1 MAADATSDGLAPERV
16 VVEVQDSRDIGPV
29 EADGL
34 LRECLSLTHKRL
46 DAAIWRALQRLQGA
60 TPEDDDDPAP
70 VPAAPI
76 ASKLDDTIAK
86 AVHAK
91 RALFTP
97 RFRAA
102 FDQALQRRR
111 DGTPRAR
118 KQRDQ
123 ESTPLAIVG
132 FGDQSA
138 QVALK
143 SAIKA
148 LREATLEEAFA
159 LDFRVRMILREP
171 PTAAGTFDNPWS
183 PEYIGDAFG
192 STCREL
198 WPEDDLWRSIMERLV
213 RATTPQVAALHRELN
228 VLLQDRDVL
237 PALRVRTHARGGAPM
252 PQNPGG
258 GALFERLVEMFGTG
272 PTQAPGMGYGNDMV
286 PPATTERPG
295 MPASMGAGPESIAP
309 TIGLTRPGRGVSTGA
324 TDWATQQNAM
334 LWSALVGALGNLQRG
349 QALAPGLVELSGVD
363 RDALRRGTANQLPDL
378 RAAFQGKGG
387 SPSDRAAI
395 DVATGVLDCV
405 FDDPYLP
412 AEIKAVFGR
421 LQVPLLRAALLDH
434 RVVSDP
440 QHPARRFF
448 DALAQSGIDLQPDTA
463 RGRALVDL
471 ANRLAQEI
479 RDGFGDDLG
488 IFETAKS
495 ELDAF
500 LDAERAEVNARLAE
514 AVPPLIADDER
525 ADARVEAQ
533 AALDARLAGR
543 AVMPEIRAF
552 LDHECVERLAT
563 ICLKDG
569 PEGYAWEGELAMIDE
584 LLWSIAPKTNTAAR
598 RKLASSLPALLKRID
613 SDWSEEPA
621 SKARR
626 QALMACLFDLH
637 LRSLRATSEPAAAAD
652 QAARAALLSHPT
664 IPPPREPDEHDE
676 QVLALVRGD
685 WVEFRTDRGPVLARL
700 AWRAPQRQRLLF
712 THRDGS
718 TAFIHTPESLAEAF
732 RNGGAAIAIEAVP
745 LFDRA
750 MARLFV
756 QRSRQGRSATAAAA

>member
-1 MAADATSDGLAPERV
+1 MAADATSDASAPERL
-16 VVEVQDSRDIGPV
+16 VVEVQDSRDIGPA
-29 EADGL
+29 EAEGL

-60 TPEDDDDPAP
+60 AAEDGEDPPPLSAIAQPPSRLDD
-70 VPAAPI
+70 VI
-76 ASKLDDTIAK
+76 AS
-86 AVHAK
+86 AVHDK
-91 RALFTP
+91 RARFTP
-97 RFRAA
+97 RFRSA
-102 FDQALQRRR
+102 FDQALQHRRE
-111 DGTPRAR
+111 GKPRAR
-118 KQRDQ
+118 TQRKAAA
-123 ESTPLAIVG
+123 PLAIVD

-143 SAIKA
+143 TAVKA
-148 LREATLEEAFA
+148 MYEATLEEAFA
-159 LDFRVRMILREP
+159 LDFRIRMILREP
-171 PTAAGTFDNPWS
+171 PPPAGTFDNPWS
-183 PEYIGDAFG
+183 SDYICDAFADV
-192 STCREL
+192 CREL
-198 WPEDDLWRSIMERLV
+198 WPEDGLWRAIMERLV
-213 RATTPQVAALHRELN
+213 QGTTPQVASLHRELN

-237 PALRVRTHARGGAPM
+237 PWLRVRTRARSTAPL
-252 PQNPGG
+252 PQDRG
-258 GALFERLVEMFGTG
+258 GALFEQLVEMLGAD
-272 PTQAPGMGYGNDMV
+272 PAQAAGMFSGNDTSS
-286 PPATTERPG
+286 PARAAPG
-295 MPASMGAGPESIAP
+295 MPASTGAGPESVAP
-309 TIGLTRPGRGVSTGA
+309 TMGLTRPGRGGPAGA
-324 TDWATQQNAM
+324 SDWAAQQNAM
-334 LWSALVGALGNLQRG
+334 LWSALLGALSNLQRG
-349 QALAPGLVELSGVD
+349 QAPAPGLMELAGVD
-363 RDALRRGTANQLPDL
+363 RAAIRNGTGNQMPSL

-395 DVATGVLDCV
+395 DVATGVLDYV

-448 DALAQSGIDLQPDTA
+448 DTLAQSAIDLQPDSV
-463 RGRALVDL
+463 RGRALIDL

-488 IFETAKS
+488 IFETAKN

-500 LDAERAEVNARLAE
+500 LDTERADVNARLAE
-514 AVPPLIADDER
+514 AVPPLIADDEL

-569 PEGYAWEGELAMIDE
+569 PEGYAWEGELAMVDE
-584 LLWSIAPKTNTAAR
+584 LLWSITPKTSTMAR

-613 SDWSEEPA
+613 SDWSEDTA
-621 SKARR
+621 SQARR

-637 LRSLRATSEPAAAAD
+637 LRSLRSSVEPAATAD
-652 QAARAALLSHPT
+652 RAAPAAVLTHPT

-685 WVEFRTDRGPVLARL
+685 WIEFKIDGGPVLAKL

-718 TAFIHTPESLAEAF
+718 TAFVHTPESLAEAF
-732 RNGGAAIAIEAVP
+732 RNGSAVLAIEAVP

-750 MARLFV
+750 MARLFTR
-756 QRSRQGRSATAAAA
+756 RSRQGQSAAAAAA

>member
-1 MAADATSDGLAPERV
+1 MAADATSDGSAPERV

-46 DAAIWRALQRLQGA
+46 DAAIWRALQRLQGV
-60 TPEDDDDPAP
+60 TPEDDEDPAP
-70 VPAAPI
+70 VPATPT

-86 AVHAK
+86 AVQAK

-102 FDQALQRRR
+102 FDLALQRRR
-111 DGTPRAR
+111 EGTPRAR

-171 PTAAGTFDNPWS
+171 PEN
-183 PEYIGDAFG
+183 
-192 STCREL
+192 
-198 WPEDDLWRSIMERLV
+198 DLWRSIMERLV
-213 RATTPQVAALHRELN
+213 RGTTPQIAALHRELN

-237 PALRVRTHARGGAPM
+237 PALRVRTHARGGASL
-252 PQNPGG
+252 PQDPAG
-258 GALFERLVEMFGTG
+258 GALFDRLVGMLGTG
-272 PTQAPGMGYGNDMV
+272 APPQASGAA
-286 PPATTERPG
+286 PPASGAAAAIPT
-295 MPASMGAGPESIAP
+295 SMGAGPESMWP
-309 TIGLTRPGRGVSTGA
+309 TIGLTRPGRGEPTGA
-324 TDWATQQNAM
+324 GDWAAQQNAM

-349 QALAPGLVELSGVD
+349 QALAPGLVELAGID
-363 RDALRRGTANQLPDL
+363 REALRHGTASQLPTL
-378 RAAFQGKGG
+378 RAAFQGKAG
-387 SPSDRAAI
+387 SASDRAAI
-395 DVATGVLDCV
+395 DVATGVLDYV
-405 FDDPYLP
+405 LDDPYLP
-412 AEIKAVFGR
+412 TEIKAVFGR

-434 RVVSDP
+434 RMLSDP

-448 DALAQSGIDLQPDTA
+448 DTLAQCGVDLRPDTE

-471 ANRLAQEI
+471 ANRLAREI
-479 RDGFGDDLG
+479 CDGFCDDLG

-500 LDAERAEVNARLAE
+500 LDTERAEVNARLAE

-525 ADARVEAQ
+525 ADARAEAQ

-543 AVMPEIRAF
+543 AVMPQIRAF

-569 PEGYAWEGELAMIDE
+569 PEGYAWEGELAMLDE
-584 LLWSIAPKTNTAAR
+584 LLWSITPKTSTAAR
-598 RKLASSLPALLKRID
+598 RKLASSLPALLKLID

-652 QAARAALLSHPT
+652 QATRAALVSHPT

-718 TAFIHTPESLAEAF
+718 TAFVHTPESLAEAF
-732 RNGGAAIAIEAVP
+732 RNGSAVLAIEAVP

-756 QRSRQGRSATAAAA
+756 QRTHRGGSTAAAA

>member
-1 MAADATSDGLAPERV
+1 
-16 VVEVQDSRDIGPV
+16 
-29 EADGL
+29 
-34 LRECLSLTHKRL
+34 
-46 DAAIWRALQRLQGA
+46 LQGA
-60 TPEDDDDPAP
+60 ALEDEEDPPQLSA
-70 VPAAPI
+70 AAPP
-76 ASKLDDTIAK
+76 SKLDDAIAL
-86 AVHAK
+86 AVHNK

-97 RFRAA
+97 RFRTA
-102 FDQALQRRR
+102 FDQGLQRRR
-111 DGTPRAR
+111 EGKPRAR
-118 KQRDQ
+118 AEGKT
-123 ESTPLAIVG
+123 SAPLAIVG

-143 SAIKA
+143 TAVREM
-148 LREATLEEAFA
+148 REATLEEAFA
-159 LDFRVRMILREP
+159 LDFRVRMILREAP
-171 PTAAGTFDNPWS
+171 PPAGTFDNPWS
-183 PEYIGDAFG
+183 YEYICDAFG
-192 STCREL
+192 ETCRAL
-198 WPEDDLWRSIMERLV
+198 WPEDGLWRAVMERLV
-213 RATTPQVAALHRELN
+213 RGTTSQVASLHRELN

-237 PALRVRTHARGGAPM
+237 PSLRVRTRARAGAPLPQDPAGGAM
-252 PQNPGG
+252 
-258 GALFERLVEMFGTG
+258 FDRLVEMLGAG
-272 PTQAPGMGYGNDMV
+272 A
-286 PPATTERPG
+286 PPATGAAPAT
-295 MPASMGAGPESIAP
+295 PASMGAGPESMWP
-309 TIGLTRPGRGVSTGA
+309 TIGLTRPGRGGPTGA
-324 TDWATQQNAM
+324 GDWAAQQNAM

-349 QALAPGLVELSGVD
+349 QALAPGLVELAGVD
-363 RDALRRGTANQLPDL
+363 REALRHGTTNQLPAL
-378 RAAFQGKGG
+378 RAAFQGKAG

-395 DVATGVLDCV
+395 DVATGVLDYV

-412 AEIKAVFGR
+412 TEIKAVFGR

-448 DALAQSGIDLQPDTA
+448 DTLAQCAVDLPPDSE

-471 ANRLAQEI
+471 ANRLAREI

-488 IFETAKS
+488 IFETAKR

-500 LDAERAEVNARLAE
+500 LDTERADVNARLAK

-525 ADARVEAQ
+525 ADARAEAQ

-569 PEGYAWEGELAMIDE
+569 PEGYAWEGELAMVDE
-584 LLWSIAPKTNTAAR
+584 LLWSITPKTNTAAR

-613 SDWSEEPA
+613 SDWPEEPA

-637 LRSLRATSEPAAAAD
+637 LRSLRATTEPAAAD
-652 QAARAALLSHPT
+652 QAARAALVSQPT

-676 QVLALVRGD
+676 QVLSLVRGD
-685 WVEFRTDRGPVLARL
+685 WVEFKTDRGAVMARL

-718 TAFIHTPESLAEAF
+718 TAFVHTPESLAEAF
-732 RNGGAAIAIEAVP
+732 RSGGAVLAIEAVP

-750 MARLFV
+750 MARLVV
-756 QRSRQGRSATAAAA
+756 QRSRQIRSATAAAA

>member
-1 MAADATSDGLAPERV
+1 MADATSDASAPERL

-46 DAAIWRALQRLQGA
+46 DAAIWRVLQRLQGA
-60 TPEDDDDPAP
+60 AAEDGEDPVPSSAVAPAP
-70 VPAAPI
+70 
-76 ASKLDDTIAK
+76 SKLDDAIAL
-86 AVHAK
+86 AVHSK
-91 RALFTP
+91 RAQFTP

-111 DGTPRAR
+111 EGKPRAR
-118 KQRDQ
+118 TQGKAAV
-123 ESTPLAIVG
+123 PLEIVG

-143 SAIKA
+143 TAVRA
-148 LREATLEEAFA
+148 MHEATLEEAFA
-159 LDFRVRMILREP
+159 LDFRIRMILREP
-171 PTAAGTFDNPWS
+171 APPAGTFDNPWS
-183 PEYIGDAFG
+183 ADYVCDAFADV
-192 STCREL
+192 CRAL
-198 WPEDDLWRSIMERLV
+198 WPEDGLWRPIMERLV
-213 RATTPQVAALHRELN
+213 HGTTPQVASLHRELN

-237 PALRVRTHARGGAPM
+237 PWLRVRTRARSTAPL
-252 PQNPGG
+252 PQDPGG
-258 GALFERLVEMFGTG
+258 GALFERLVEMLGAG
-272 PTQAPGMGYGNDMV
+272 PAQSSGMV
-286 PPATTERPG
+286 PGSDTPRATTTPASG
-295 MPASMGAGPESIAP
+295 MPKSMGAGPESIAP
-309 TIGLTRPGRGVSTGA
+309 TIGLTRPGRGGSADA
-324 TDWATQQNAM
+324 TDWAAQQNAA
-334 LWSALVGALGNLQRG
+334 LWSAMLGALGNLQRG
-349 QALAPGLVELSGVD
+349 QALAPGLVELAGVD
-363 RDALRRGTANQLPDL
+363 RAAVRDGTANQLPSL

-395 DVATGVLDCV
+395 DVATGVLDYV
-405 FDDPYLP
+405 FDDPYMS

-448 DALAQSGIDLQPDTA
+448 DTLAQSAVDLQPDSA

-471 ANRLAQEI
+471 ATRIAQEI
-479 RDGFGDDLG
+479 RDGFGDDLR
-488 IFETAKS
+488 IFDVAKG

-500 LDAERAEVNARLAE
+500 LDTERAEVNARLAE

-569 PEGYAWEGELAMIDE
+569 PEGYAWEGELAMVDE
-584 LLWSIAPKTNTAAR
+584 LLWSITPKTNAAAR
-598 RKLASSLPALLKRID
+598 KKLASSLPALLKRID
-613 SDWSEEPA
+613 SDWSDDPA
-621 SKARR
+621 SQARR

-637 LRSLRATSEPAAAAD
+637 LRSMRATSEPAAATD
-652 QAARAALLSHPT
+652 RAAPAAVIPHPT

-685 WVEFRTDRGPVLARL
+685 WVEFKTDAGPVLARL

-712 THRDGS
+712 THRDGN
-718 TAFIHTPESLAEAF
+718 TAFVHTPESLAEAF
-732 RNGGAAIAIEAVP
+732 RNGDAVLAIEAVP

-756 QRSRQGRSATAAAA
+756 QRLRHGRSATAAAA

>member
-1 MAADATSDGLAPERV
+1 MAADATSDGSAPERL

-60 TPEDDDDPAP
+60 TPEDDEDPAP

-86 AVHAK
+86 AVQAK

-97 RFRAA
+97 RFRVA
-102 FDQALQRRR
+102 FDLALQRRR
-111 DGTPRAR
+111 EGTPRAR

-171 PTAAGTFDNPWS
+171 PTAGGTFDNPWS
-183 PEYIGDAFG
+183 SEYIGDAFG
-192 STCREL
+192 STCRDL
-198 WPEDDLWRSIMERLV
+198 WPENDLWRSIMERLV
-213 RATTPQVAALHRELN
+213 RGTTPQIAALHRELN

-237 PALRVRTHARGGAPM
+237 PALRVRTHARGGASL
-252 PQNPGG
+252 PQDPAG
-258 GALFERLVEMFGTG
+258 GALFDRLVGMLGTG
-272 PTQAPGMGYGNDMV
+272 APPQASGAA
-286 PPATTERPG
+286 PPASGAAPA
-295 MPASMGAGPESIAP
+295 MPTSMGAGPESMWP
-309 TIGLTRPGRGVSTGA
+309 TVGLTRPGRGEPTGA
-324 TDWATQQNAM
+324 GDWAAQQNAM

-349 QALAPGLVELSGVD
+349 QALAPGLVELAGID
-363 RDALRRGTANQLPDL
+363 REALRQGTASQLPTL
-378 RAAFQGKGG
+378 RAAFQGKAG
-387 SPSDRAAI
+387 SASDRAAI
-395 DVATGVLDCV
+395 DVATGVLDYV
-405 FDDPYLP
+405 LDDPYLP
-412 AEIKAVFGR
+412 TEIKAVFGR

-434 RVVSDP
+434 RMLSDP

-448 DALAQSGIDLQPDTA
+448 DTLAQCAVDLRPDTE

-471 ANRLAQEI
+471 ANRLAREI

-500 LDAERAEVNARLAE
+500 LDTERAEVNARLAE

-525 ADARVEAQ
+525 ADARAEAQ

-569 PEGYAWEGELAMIDE
+569 PEGYAWEGELAMLDE
-584 LLWSIAPKTNTAAR
+584 LLWSITPKTSTAAR

-637 LRSLRATSEPAAAAD
+637 LRSLRATSEPAAAD
-652 QAARAALLSHPT
+652 QAARAALASHPT

-718 TAFIHTPESLAEAF
+718 TAFVHTPESLAEAF
-732 RNGGAAIAIEAVP
+732 RNGNAVLAIEAVP

-756 QRSRQGRSATAAAA
+756 QRSHRGRSAAAAAA

>member
-1 MAADATSDGLAPERV
+1 MAADATSDGSAPERV

-34 LRECLSLTHKRL
+34 VRECLSLTHKRL
-46 DAAIWRALQRLQGA
+46 DAAIWRALQRLQGEA
-60 TPEDDDDPAP
+60 PEDDEDPAAVSAP
-70 VPAAPI
+70 API

-111 DGTPRAR
+111 EGTRRAR

-183 PEYIGDAFG
+183 AEYIGDAFG

-198 WPEDDLWRSIMERLV
+198 WPENDLWRSIMERLV
-213 RATTPQVAALHRELN
+213 RGTTPRIAALHRELN

-237 PALRVRTHARGGAPM
+237 PALRVRTHARGGASL
-252 PQNPGG
+252 PQDPAG
-258 GALFERLVEMFGTG
+258 GALFDRLVGMLGTG
-272 PTQAPGMGYGNDMV
+272 AP
-286 PPATTERPG
+286 PPASG
-295 MPASMGAGPESIAP
+295 AAPAVPTSMGAGPESMWP
-309 TIGLTRPGRGVSTGA
+309 TVGLTRPGRGEPTGA
-324 TDWATQQNAM
+324 GDWAAQQNAM

-349 QALAPGLVELSGVD
+349 QALAPGLVELAGVD
-363 RDALRRGTANQLPDL
+363 REALRHGTANQLPTL
-378 RAAFQGKGG
+378 RAAFQGKAG
-387 SPSDRAAI
+387 SPSDRTAI
-395 DVATGVLDCV
+395 DVAACVLDYV
-405 FDDPYLP
+405 LDDPYLP
-412 AEIKAVFGR
+412 TEIKAVFGR

-434 RVVSDP
+434 RMLSDP

-448 DALAQSGIDLQPDTA
+448 DTLAQCAVDLRPDTE

-471 ANRLAQEI
+471 ANRLAGEI
-479 RDGFGDDLG
+479 RDGFSDDLG

-500 LDAERAEVNARLAE
+500 LDTERAEVNARLAE

-525 ADARVEAQ
+525 ADARAEAQ
-533 AALDARLAGR
+533 TALDVRLAGR

-584 LLWSIAPKTNTAAR
+584 LLWSITPKTNTAAR

-652 QAARAALLSHPT
+652 QAARAALVSHPT
-664 IPPPREPDEHDE
+664 IPPPREPDEYDE
-676 QVLALVRGD
+676 QVLSLVRGD

-712 THRDGS
+712 THRDGC
-718 TAFIHTPESLAEAF
+718 TAFVHTPESLAEAF
-732 RNGGAAIAIEAVP
+732 RNGGAVLAIEAVP

-750 MARLFV
+750 MARLVV
-756 QRSRQGRSATAAAA
+756 QRSRQVRSATAAAA

>member
-1 MAADATSDGLAPERV
+1 MAADATSDGSAPERV
-16 VVEVQDSRDIGPV
+16 VVEVQDSRDIGPA
-29 EADGL
+29 EAEGL

-46 DAAIWRALQRLQGA
+46 DAAIWRVLQRLQGA
-60 TPEDDDDPAP
+60 APEDGEAPAP
-70 VPAAPI
+70 PSAAVPPP
-76 ASKLDDTIAK
+76 SKLDDAIAV
-86 AVHAK
+86 AVHSK

-97 RFRAA
+97 RFRTA
-102 FDQALQRRR
+102 FDQALRRR
-111 DGTPRAR
+111 REGKSRAR
-118 KQRDQ
+118 AEGKT
-123 ESTPLAIVG
+123 SAPLAIVG

-143 SAIKA
+143 TAVREM
-148 LREATLEEAFA
+148 REATLEEAFA
-159 LDFRVRMILREP
+159 LDFRVRMILREAP
-171 PTAAGTFDNPWS
+171 PPAGTFDNPWS
-183 PEYIGDAFG
+183 YEYICDAFG
-192 STCREL
+192 ETCRAL
-198 WPEDDLWRSIMERLV
+198 WPEDGLWRAIMERLV
-213 RATTPQVAALHRELN
+213 RGITPQVAALHRELN

-237 PALRVRTHARGGAPM
+237 PSLRVRTRARAGAPLPQDPAGGAM
-252 PQNPGG
+252 
-258 GALFERLVEMFGTG
+258 FDRLVEMLGAG
-272 PTQAPGMGYGNDMV
+272 APPQAPGAA
-286 PPATTERPG
+286 PPASGAAPA
-295 MPASMGAGPESIAP
+295 MPASMGAGPESMWP
-309 TIGLTRPGRGVSTGA
+309 TIGLTRPGRGGPTGPG
-324 TDWATQQNAM
+324 DWAAQQNAM
-334 LWSALVGALGNLQRG
+334 LWSALVGALRNLQRG
-349 QALAPGLVELSGVD
+349 QALAPGLVELAGVD
-363 RDALRRGTANQLPDL
+363 REALRHGTANQLPAL
-378 RAAFQGKGG
+378 RAAFQGKAG

-395 DVATGVLDCV
+395 DVATGVLDYV

-412 AEIKAVFGR
+412 TEIKAVFGR

-448 DALAQSGIDLQPDTA
+448 DTLAQCAVDLRPDTE

-471 ANRLAQEI
+471 ANRLAREI

-500 LDAERAEVNARLAE
+500 LDTERAEVNARLAE

-525 ADARVEAQ
+525 ADARAEAQ

-569 PEGYAWEGELAMIDE
+569 PEGYAWEGELAMVDE
-584 LLWSIAPKTNTAAR
+584 LLWSITPKTNTAAR
-598 RKLASSLPALLKRID
+598 RKLANSLPALLKRID
-613 SDWSEEPA
+613 SDWSEETA

-637 LRSLRATSEPAAAAD
+637 LRSLRAPSEPAAAAD
-652 QAARAALLSHPT
+652 QAARAALVSQPT
-664 IPPPREPDEHDE
+664 IPPPREPDEYDE
-676 QVLALVRGD
+676 QVLSLVRGD
-685 WVEFRTDRGPVLARL
+685 WVEFKTDRGAVMARL

-718 TAFIHTPESLAEAF
+718 TAFVHTPESLAEAF
-732 RNGGAAIAIEAVP
+732 RSGGAVLAIEAVP

-750 MARLFV
+750 MARLVV